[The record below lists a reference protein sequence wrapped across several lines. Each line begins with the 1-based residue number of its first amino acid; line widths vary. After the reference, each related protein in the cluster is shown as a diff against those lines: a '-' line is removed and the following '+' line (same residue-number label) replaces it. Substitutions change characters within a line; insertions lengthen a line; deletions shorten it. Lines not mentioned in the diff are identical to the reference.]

1 VWKKHANSSWNS
13 FYRTVYG
20 VATAQEKSLEHQII
34 ETLRALPEAM
44 RGNATVIG
52 FKNGERAILKAG
64 SGDMI
69 CHADDPKT
77 SDARGAYFVNCFP
90 KSLEAFE
97 KRRAELGPGP
107 DALRVLTSDVE
118 SERLKL
124 PKFAMRYTL
133 RGHSAEGAV
142 PLAVLHI
149 PFATAESMG
158 LSTEPDPYRPW
169 LMAESTVM
177 AHIMLPGQ

>member
-1 VWKKHANSSWNS
+1 MRS
-13 FYRTVYG
+13 FLFIFMVCG
-20 VATAQEKSLEHQII
+20 LADVAVAQTPSPEPQIQ

-44 RGNATVIG
+44 RAEATVIAYLD
-52 FKNGERAILKAG
+52 GERVVLKAG
-64 SGDMI
+64 SGTMI
-69 CHADDPKT
+69 CTADDPDT

-97 KRRAELGPGP
+97 NRRAELGANP
-107 DALRVLTSDVE
+107 DLLEILRSEVE
-118 SERLKL
+118 SGRIKL
-124 PKFAMRYTL
+124 PKIAMRYTL

-142 PLAVLHI
+142 PLAVLHV

-158 LSTEPDPYRPW
+158 LSTEPDHYRPW